1 MRVCLIPILDMGDHY
16 TDSELIMALNDAF
29 AAAKIEPEQ
38 ANEIIEGFRE
48 RLDDLI

>member
-1 MRVCLIPILDMGDHY
+1 MGDHY
-16 TDSELIMALNDAF
+16 TDAELIMALNDAL

-38 ANEIIEGFRE
+38 AAVIIEGFRE